1 MLIMPSDSAVENLFA
16 TQELQKMPVPFLGQ
30 EDPLQEGI
38 TTHSSILAWRISWR
52 ERPGRFLRT
61 YVLQNIGS

>member
-38 TTHSSILAWRISWR
+38 TTHSSILA
-52 ERPGRFLRT
+52 
-61 YVLQNIGS
+61 